1 MSTKPTQKEQQ
12 AMKKQAQQ
20 VLKIQGK
27 DYDEYLYAIHKD
39 ICVESQDLILKSLE
53 NEAKRIEQEKNNKLK
68 QEERNKLEQ
77 ENRNKQNGGQTT

>member
-1 MSTKPTQKEQQ
+1 MSAKPTQKEQQ

-27 DYDEYLYAIHKD
+27 DYDEYLYTIHKD

-53 NEAKRIEQEKNNKLK
+53 NEAKRIEQEKINNLK
-68 QEERNKLEQ
+68 QEERKKLEQ
-77 ENRNKQNGGQTT
+77 EKTEQQNGGQTT